1 MAFDEAFAQL
11 VLNQIRV
18 NSETKAM
25 LRKARDGREFL
36 NINKD
41 LKRGL
46 ALCDTEAKV
55 LLYCYKYMSAHYDA
69 YLHVLRMYSDLVND
83 YIFESNEKPLFIDFG
98 CGPATSSLAI
108 ADYYNEA
115 SGKLLALSYIGIDIC
130 EPMLN
135 KAREFSE
142 YQRIFADDS
151 KFKFLRSWD
160 DIDINRLHNSLPG
173 TTPLVL
179 NFSYFFGQ
187 ELNAD
192 ELNSLTTF
200 IERIRVKFRENRPL
214 VIFLNASNLE
224 ANTRYRRFKTSLGL
238 NDFIPNFNKVLTR
251 WMRDFGQLEYVERER
266 NNICYEMFSL

>member
-1 MAFDEAFAQL
+1 MAFDESFAQL

-25 LRKARDGREFL
+25 LQTTRDGRERL
-36 NINKD
+36 STNED

-55 LLYCYKYMSAHYDA
+55 LLYCYKYMYAHYDA
-69 YLHVLRMYSDLVND
+69 YLHVLRINGDLVND
-83 YIFESNEKPLFIDFG
+83 YIFKSNKKPLFIDFG
-98 CGPATSSLAI
+98 CGPATSSLAL

-115 SGKLLALSYIGIDIC
+115 SGKSLALSYIGIDIC
-130 EPMLN
+130 KPMLN

-142 YQRIFADDS
+142 HPGIFADGS
-151 KFKFLRSWD
+151 NFKFLSSWD
-160 DIDINRLHNSLPG
+160 DIDIDRLHSSLHG

-187 ELNAD
+187 ELND
-192 ELNSLTTF
+192 DKLNSLTTF
-200 IERIRVKFRENRPL
+200 IERIRVKFQGNRPL

-238 NDFIPNFNKVLTR
+238 NDFISNFNKVPTR
-251 WMRDFGQLEYVERER
+251 WMKDFGQLEYIERER